1 MRRCCWR
8 AAHCVIC
15 FLHAQVLLASG
26 PLCNLG
32 CPEHLKEMD
41 IMQNATPP
49 TKRPPL
55 PRLDIPGAP
64 SGIHVPASTAQNVR
78 NYPMLLSPAARFCVA
93 TFGQTLVKPDSLRV

>member
-1 MRRCCWR
+1 MC
-8 AAHCVIC
+8 
-15 FLHAQVLLASG
+15 S
-26 PLCNLG
+26 LG

-49 TKRPPL
+49 TKRPLL

-78 NYPMLLSPAARFCVA
+78 DYPMLLSPAAPFCVA
-93 TFGQTLVKPDSLRV
+93 TFGQTLVNQLCSECGIQSSHLSGLCIALEWQHERP